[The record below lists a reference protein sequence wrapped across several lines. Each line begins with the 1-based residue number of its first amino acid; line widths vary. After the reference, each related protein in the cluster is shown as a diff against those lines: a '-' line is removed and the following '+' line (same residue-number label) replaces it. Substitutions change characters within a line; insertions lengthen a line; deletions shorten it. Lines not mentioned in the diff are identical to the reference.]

1 MRHPVPTSLLA
12 LVLLHPSSPI
22 LAASSSES
30 SEPKDLKPC
39 TIYNPSNGNFYDLNT
54 ITVHPLENHKKAHK
68 DDRIE
73 SWHARGWDYGTNF
86 TMNFCAPVI
95 EDLSK
100 DGVEGLKGD
109 AARNVSAFY
118 RSGDK
123 TYSIG

>member
-1 MRHPVPTSLLA
+1 MRRYIQFTLVALLLRTIPA
-12 LVLLHPSSPI
+12 LST
-22 LAASSSES
+22 SSSTSE
-30 SEPKDLKPC
+30 EPKDLKPC

-86 TMNFCAPVI
+86 TINFCAPVI
-95 EDLSK
+95 ESLD
-100 DGVEGLKGD
+100 DVEGVKDDLAK
-109 AARNVSAFY
+109 NVSAFY
-118 RSGDK
+118 KVGDK